1 MIVAIAASAPAAQS
15 KNLKNM
21 KRIPFFS
28 IFLLVTL
35 NLFAKEIYVGPGPR
49 AHERLQEAVE
59 MVREWITQL
68 PN

>member
-28 IFLLVTL
+28 TLLVAF
-35 NLFAKEIYVGPGPR
+35 NLFAKEVYVGPGPD

-59 MVREWITQL
+59 MVKEWITQL

>member
-28 IFLLVTL
+28 ITLLVAL
-35 NLFAKEIYVGPGPR
+35 NLFAKEVYVGPGPD
-49 AHERLQEAVE
+49 AHERLQEALIL
-59 MVREWITQL
+59 M
-68 PN
+68 